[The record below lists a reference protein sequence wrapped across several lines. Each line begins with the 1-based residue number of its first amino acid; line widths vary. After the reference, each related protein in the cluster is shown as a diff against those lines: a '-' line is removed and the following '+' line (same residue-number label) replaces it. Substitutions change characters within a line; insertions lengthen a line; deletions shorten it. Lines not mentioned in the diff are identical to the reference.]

1 MQEQLNIISTTR
13 TIRTYKRIRM
23 IHQASA
29 VNWTIVAYDEK
40 NKEEIL
46 SLSKEFWIDNIK
58 VVILDRKNNW
68 INPSLIIIDD
78 QWT

>member
-13 TIRTYKRIRM
+13 TIRTYKRIGM

-46 SLSKEFWIDNIK
+46 SLSEKFWIDNIK
-58 VVILDRKNNW
+58 SSYPR
-68 INPSLIIIDD
+68 
-78 QWT
+78 